1 MDLVEAASILFFKV
15 IWPTVDVVSDW
26 IFGVKLIIGFGYDL
40 QCSDSFPE
48 DHVNMGLV
56 ALIPPTLSALIHLH
70 HWYHFEKVEN
80 GGSGRLKT
88 FPVIILQVRSGKN
101 LISYM

>member
-1 MDLVEAASILFFKV
+1 MDPVEAASILFFKV
-15 IWPTVDVVSDW
+15 IWPTIDVVSDW
-26 IFGVKLIIGFGYDL
+26 IFGIKLITGFGYDL
-40 QCSDSFPE
+40 QCSDSFAK
-48 DHVNMGLV
+48 DHVIMGWV

-88 FPVIILQVRSGKN
+88 IPVIIL
-101 LISYM
+101 